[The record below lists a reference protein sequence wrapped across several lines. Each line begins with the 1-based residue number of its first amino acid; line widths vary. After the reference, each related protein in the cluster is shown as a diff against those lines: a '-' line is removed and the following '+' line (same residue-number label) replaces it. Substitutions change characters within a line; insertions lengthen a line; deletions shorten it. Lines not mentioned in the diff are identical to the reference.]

1 MKEKIKER
9 FIRYAK
15 IDTRSDER
23 STTTPSTK
31 SQADFIDML
40 SEELTC
46 LGLSEVKI
54 DENSYYLT
62 AKIPSNSR
70 RALPSIGF
78 IAHVDTA
85 DFESRN
91 IQPQVH
97 ENYDGGEICLN
108 EEENIVLSPK
118 DFPRLKNH
126 IGHTLITTNGLT
138 LLGAD
143 DKAGI
148 AEIIAAFEYIL
159 AHPEIE
165 HGDIKLGFG
174 PDEEIGVGADKFD
187 AEDFATDFAYTLDGS
202 ALGELQY
209 ESFNAACAKVKI
221 KGLSV
226 HPGAAKDKM
235 INSMTLARRFQNG
248 IPENEVPEK
257 TEGREGFYLL
267 SDMEGT
273 VEESRLTYILRD
285 FSAEGLERKKELLR
299 KLCESINSSLG
310 EERVFLHIFDQ
321 YRNMADILKDDMRAV
336 SLAKKAMS
344 NLGIEPKIVPIRG
357 GTDGSKISFMGIPTP
372 NIFTGGDNY
381 HGRYEFCSLDDME
394 KAAKVI
400 VEIVKES
407 GRL

>member
-15 IDTRSDER
+15 IDTRSDE
-23 STTTPSTK
+23 SSNTTPSTK
-31 SQADFIDML
+31 SQADFIEML
-40 SEELTC
+40 SDELKK

-54 DENSYYLT
+54 DKNSYYLT
-62 AKIPSNSR
+62 AKIPSNSQR
-70 RALPSIGF
+70 GLPSIGF

-97 ENYDGGEICLN
+97 ENYDGSEICLN
-108 EEENIVLSPK
+108 EDENIILSPK

-202 ALGELQY
+202 VLGEIQY
-209 ESFNAACAKVKI
+209 ESFNAACAKVRI
-221 KGLSV
+221 QGLSV

-235 INSMTLARRFQNG
+235 INSMTLARSFQNG
-248 IPENEVPEK
+248 IPEDEVPEK
-257 TEGREGFYLL
+257 TEGRKGFYLL
-267 SDMEGT
+267 TDMEGSI
-273 VEESRLTYILRD
+273 EESKLTYILRD
-285 FSAEGLERKKELLR
+285 FDAEGLERKKEHLR
-299 KLCESINSSLG
+299 ELAERINSSLD
-310 EERVFLHIFDQ
+310 EERVFLNIFDQ
-321 YRNMADILKDDMRAV
+321 YRNMAEVLKDDMRAV
-336 SLAKKAMS
+336 DLAKRAMK

-372 NIFTGGDNY
+372 NLFTGGDNY

-394 KAAKVI
+394 KAAQVI

-407 GRL
+407 GK

>member
-15 IDTRSDER
+15 IDTRSDG
-23 STTTPSTK
+23 SSNTTPSTK
-31 SQADFIDML
+31 SQADFIEML
-40 SEELTC
+40 SEELKK

-54 DENSYYLT
+54 DKNSYYLT
-62 AKIPSNSR
+62 AKIPSNSQR
-70 RALPSIGF
+70 GLPSIGF

-91 IQPQVH
+91 IQPQLH

-108 EEENIVLSPK
+108 EDENIVLSPK

-202 ALGELQY
+202 VLGEIQY
-209 ESFNAACAKVKI
+209 ESFNAACAKVRI
-221 KGLSV
+221 QGLSV

-235 INSMTLARRFQNG
+235 INSITLARRFQNG
-248 IPENEVPEK
+248 IPEDEVPEK

-267 SDMEGT
+267 TDMEGSI
-273 VEESRLTYILRD
+273 EESKLTYILRD
-285 FSAEGLERKKELLR
+285 FDAEGLERKKEHLR
-299 KLCESINSSLG
+299 ELAERINSSLD
-310 EERVFLHIFDQ
+310 EERVFINIFDQ
-321 YRNMADILKDDMRAV
+321 YRNMAEVLKDDMRAV
-336 SLAKKAMS
+336 DLAKRAMK

-372 NIFTGGDNY
+372 NLFTGGDNY

-394 KAAKVI
+394 KAAQVI

-407 GRL
+407 GK

>member
-15 IDTRSDER
+15 IDTRSDE
-23 STTTPSTK
+23 SSSTTPSTK
-31 SQADFIDML
+31 SQADFIEML
-40 SEELTC
+40 SEELRQ

-54 DENSYYLT
+54 DKNSYYLT
-62 AKIPSNSR
+62 AKIPSNSKR
-70 RALPSIGF
+70 ELPSIGF

-85 DFESRN
+85 NFESRN

-97 ENYDGGEICLN
+97 ENYDGSEICLN
-108 EEENIVLSPK
+108 AEENIVLSPS

-202 ALGELQY
+202 VLGEIQY
-209 ESFNAACAKVKI
+209 ESFNAACAKVRI
-221 KGLSV
+221 QGLSV

-248 IPENEVPEK
+248 IPEDEVPEK

-267 SDMEGT
+267 TDMEGS
-273 VEESRLTYILRD
+273 VEESKLTYILRD
-285 FSAEGLERKKELLR
+285 FDAEGLERKKKLLR
-299 KLCESINSSLG
+299 ELAESINSSLD
-310 EERVFLHIFDQ
+310 EERVFLNIFDQ
-321 YRNMADILKDDMRAV
+321 YRNMAEVLKDDMRAV
-336 SLAKKAMS
+336 DLAKRAMK

-372 NIFTGGDNY
+372 NLFTGGDNY
-381 HGRYEFCSLDDME
+381 HGRYEFCSLDDIE
-394 KAAKVI
+394 KAAQVI

-407 GRL
+407 GK

>member
-15 IDTRSDER
+15 IDTRSDE
-23 STTTPSTK
+23 SSNTTPSTK
-31 SQADFIDML
+31 SQADFIEML
-40 SEELTC
+40 SEELKK

-54 DENSYYLT
+54 DKNSYYLT
-62 AKIPSNSR
+62 AKIPSNSQR
-70 RALPSIGF
+70 GLPSIGF

-97 ENYDGGEICLN
+97 ENYDGSEICLN
-108 EEENIVLSPK
+108 EDENIVLSPK

-202 ALGELQY
+202 VLGEIQY
-209 ESFNAACAKVKI
+209 ESFNAACAKVRI
-221 KGLSV
+221 QGLSV

-235 INSMTLARRFQNG
+235 INSMTLARSFQNG
-248 IPENEVPEK
+248 IPEDEVPEK
-257 TEGREGFYLL
+257 TEGRKGFYLL
-267 SDMEGT
+267 TDMEGSI
-273 VEESRLTYILRD
+273 EESKLTYILRD
-285 FSAEGLERKKELLR
+285 FDAEGLERKKEHLR
-299 KLCESINSSLG
+299 ELAERINSSLD
-310 EERVFLHIFDQ
+310 EERVFLNIFDQ
-321 YRNMADILKDDMRAV
+321 YRNMAEVLKDDMRAV
-336 SLAKKAMS
+336 DLAKRAMK

-372 NIFTGGDNY
+372 NLFTGGDNY
-381 HGRYEFCSLDDME
+381 HGKYEFCSLDDME
-394 KAAKVI
+394 KAAQVI

-407 GRL
+407 GK

>member
-15 IDTRSDER
+15 IDTRSDEN
-23 STTTPSTK
+23 SKTTPSTK
-31 SQADFIDML
+31 SQADFIEML
-40 SEELTC
+40 SEELIQ

-54 DENSYYLT
+54 DKNSYYLT
-62 AKIPSNSR
+62 AKLPSNSS

-97 ENYDGGEICLN
+97 ENYDGSEICLN
-108 EEENIVLSPK
+108 EDENIILSPA
-118 DFPRLKNH
+118 DFPNLKNY

-148 AEIIAAFEYIL
+148 AEIISAFEYIL

-174 PDEEIGVGADKFD
+174 PDEEIGIGADKFD

-202 ALGELQY
+202 VLGELQY
-209 ESFNAACAKVKI
+209 ESFNAACAKVSL

-226 HPGAAKDKM
+226 HPGGAKDKM
-235 INSMTLARRFQNG
+235 ISSMTLARIFQNG
-248 IPENEVPEK
+248 IPEDEVPEK

-267 SDMEGT
+267 TDMAGT
-273 VEESRLTYILRD
+273 IEESKLTYILRD
-285 FSAEGLERKKELLR
+285 FDSEGLERKKQLLIELA
-299 KLCESINSSLG
+299 ESINSSLG

-321 YRNMADILKDDMRAV
+321 YQNMAEVLKDDTRAV
-336 SLAKKAMS
+336 DLAKRAMS
-344 NLGIEPKIVPIRG
+344 NLGVEPKIVPIRG

-372 NIFTGGDNY
+372 NLFTGGENY

-394 KAAKVI
+394 KAAQVI

-407 GRL
+407 GK

>member
-15 IDTRSDER
+15 IDTRSDE
-23 STTTPSTK
+23 SSNTTPSTK
-31 SQADFIDML
+31 SQADFIEML
-40 SEELTC
+40 SEELKK

-54 DENSYYLT
+54 DKNSYYLT
-62 AKIPSNSR
+62 AKIPSNSQR
-70 RALPSIGF
+70 GLPSIGF

-97 ENYDGGEICLN
+97 ENYDGSEICLN
-108 EEENIVLSPK
+108 EDENIILSPK

-202 ALGELQY
+202 VLGEIQY
-209 ESFNAACAKVKI
+209 ESFNAACAKVRI
-221 KGLSV
+221 QGLSV

-235 INSMTLARRFQNG
+235 INSMTLARSFQNG
-248 IPENEVPEK
+248 IPEDEVPEK
-257 TEGREGFYLL
+257 TEGRKGFYLL
-267 SDMEGT
+267 TDMEGSI
-273 VEESRLTYILRD
+273 EESKLTYILRD
-285 FSAEGLERKKELLR
+285 FDAEGLERKKEHLR
-299 KLCESINSSLG
+299 ELAERINSSLD
-310 EERVFLHIFDQ
+310 EERVFLNIFDQ
-321 YRNMADILKDDMRAV
+321 YRNMAEVLKDDMRAV
-336 SLAKKAMS
+336 DLAKRAMK

-372 NIFTGGDNY
+372 NLFTGGDNY

-394 KAAKVI
+394 KAAQVI

-407 GRL
+407 GK

>member
-15 IDTRSDER
+15 IDTRSDE
-23 STTTPSTK
+23 SSNTTPSTK
-31 SQADFIDML
+31 SQADFIEML
-40 SEELTC
+40 SEELRQ

-54 DENSYYLT
+54 DKNSYYLT
-62 AKIPSNSR
+62 AKIPSNSKR
-70 RALPSIGF
+70 ELPSIGF

-85 DFESRN
+85 NFESRN

-97 ENYDGGEICLN
+97 ENYDGSEICLN
-108 EEENIVLSPK
+108 AEENIVLSPS

-202 ALGELQY
+202 VLGEIQY
-209 ESFNAACAKVKI
+209 ESFNAACAKVRI
-221 KGLSV
+221 QGLSV

-248 IPENEVPEK
+248 IPEDEVPEK

-267 SDMEGT
+267 TDMEGS
-273 VEESRLTYILRD
+273 VEESKLTYILRD
-285 FSAEGLERKKELLR
+285 FDAEGLERKKKLLR
-299 KLCESINSSLG
+299 ELAESINSSLD
-310 EERVFLHIFDQ
+310 EERVFLNIFDQ
-321 YRNMADILKDDMRAV
+321 YRNMAEVLKDDMRAV
-336 SLAKKAMS
+336 DLAKRAMK

-372 NIFTGGDNY
+372 NLFTGGDNY

-394 KAAKVI
+394 KAAQVI

-407 GRL
+407 GK

>member
-15 IDTRSDER
+15 IDTRSDE
-23 STTTPSTK
+23 SSNTTPSTK
-31 SQADFIDML
+31 SQADFIEML
-40 SEELTC
+40 SEELRQ

-54 DENSYYLT
+54 DKNSYYLT
-62 AKIPSNSR
+62 AKIPSNSKR
-70 RALPSIGF
+70 ELPSIGF

-85 DFESRN
+85 NFESRN

-97 ENYDGGEICLN
+97 ENYDGSEICLN
-108 EEENIVLSPK
+108 AEENIVLSPS

-202 ALGELQY
+202 VLGEIQY
-209 ESFNAACAKVKI
+209 ESFNAACAKVRI
-221 KGLSV
+221 QGLSV

-248 IPENEVPEK
+248 IPEDEVPEK

-267 SDMEGT
+267 TDMEGSI
-273 VEESRLTYILRD
+273 EESKLTYILRNFD
-285 FSAEGLERKKELLR
+285 AEGLERKKKLLR
-299 KLCESINSSLG
+299 ELAESINSSLD
-310 EERVFLHIFDQ
+310 EERVFLNIFDQ
-321 YRNMADILKDDMRAV
+321 YRNMAEVLKDDMRAV
-336 SLAKKAMS
+336 DLAKKAMK

-372 NIFTGGDNY
+372 NLFTGGDNY

-394 KAAKVI
+394 KAAQVI

-407 GRL
+407 GK

>member
-15 IDTRSDER
+15 IDTRSDE
-23 STTTPSTK
+23 SSNTTPSTK
-31 SQADFIDML
+31 SQADFIEML
-40 SEELTC
+40 SEELKK

-54 DENSYYLT
+54 DKNSYYLT
-62 AKIPSNSR
+62 AKIPSNSQR
-70 RALPSIGF
+70 GLPSIGF

-97 ENYDGGEICLN
+97 ENYDGSEICLN
-108 EEENIVLSPK
+108 EDENIILSPK

-202 ALGELQY
+202 VLGEIQY
-209 ESFNAACAKVKI
+209 ESFNAACAKVRI
-221 KGLSV
+221 QGLSV

-235 INSMTLARRFQNG
+235 INSMTLARSFQNG
-248 IPENEVPEK
+248 IPEDEVPEK
-257 TEGREGFYLL
+257 TEGRKGFYLL
-267 SDMEGT
+267 TDMEGSI
-273 VEESRLTYILRD
+273 EESKLTYILRD
-285 FSAEGLERKKELLR
+285 FDAEGLERKKEHLR
-299 KLCESINSSLG
+299 ELAERINSSLD
-310 EERVFLHIFDQ
+310 EERVFLNIFDQ
-321 YRNMADILKDDMRAV
+321 YRNMAEVLKDDMRAV
-336 SLAKKAMS
+336 DLAKRAMK

-372 NIFTGGDNY
+372 NLFTGGDNY
-381 HGRYEFCSLDDME
+381 HGKYEFCSLDDME
-394 KAAKVI
+394 KAAQVI

-407 GRL
+407 GK